1 MDFRVDH
8 RSDSSSD
15 GHADLR
21 GGLNGANASRSRG
34 TTLLTANHL
43 EKLANDSGQA
53 IAPVASSGD
62 DSENVTTILRGGALA
77 IIAFQIGYVL
87 LDGGEYPQTF
97 ARTAPFHIASVIL
110 GLLLMAVTMSP
121 RAMRSWRTF
130 LLVIFLSVLA
140 STARIAVI
148 NSDSD
153 VLVASIVLFFFSAGA
168 LVPWSPRWQA
178 GLEGSGALALFS

>member
-21 GGLNGANASRSRG
+21 RGLNGANASRSRG
-34 TTLLTANHL
+34 TTLLTANHP
-43 EKLANDSGQA
+43 EQHLADDSGQA
-53 IAPVASSGD
+53 ITPAASTGD

-110 GLLLMAVTMSP
+110 GVLAMAVTMSP

-130 LLVIFLSVLA
+130 L
-140 STARIAVI
+140 
-148 NSDSD
+148 
-153 VLVASIVLFFFSAGA
+153 
-168 LVPWSPRWQA
+168 
-178 GLEGSGALALFS
+178 